1 MDVGEYRAWLA
12 KQREFRRM
20 ALLSRW
26 TLRALPVALG
36 AVDTERNSD
45 AKLALFCVRASIAM
59 AVSGKFK
66 TRETTDAIL
75 GADFDIHEVTRGVRT
90 NAEGVPLGQEIEPVS
105 LEVNPTIGGTHTDTT
120 NVADFTHNA
129 LANGDYPLWDSFGGN
144 MASFYPD
151 SMTFAVSEMD
161 KEFSEIF
168 GVGIWAGG
176 TPFVLSLGGWGRF
189 TMHSD
194 QHPEWAFWRE
204 WYQGFLDG
212 KPLNWELQKEIAEIP
227 GADWELGPKR
237 IAGLIEGIGKKYP
250 TTPQNRADDKPIE
263 ISKIEKS
270 AVAQRVKLNREAIA
284 LSVAGL
290 LEQIAQHTEY
300 VRGLNNLEPEY
311 RENLLAFLEKLS
323 GKLGELLSELPD
335 QDEDI
340 SDEKAGKLAVWLR
353 EYKSLMRRELRTYV
367 TPENVTKASVPSGII
382 LICTGIGAAVGG
394 PAGAGVGGFVGNLIA
409 GKVQPGKA
417 VNDMLDGFEQS
428 DDPS

>member
-1 MDVGEYRAWLA
+1 
-12 KQREFRRM
+12 M

-90 NAEGVPLGQEIEPVS
+90 NAEGVPFGQEIEPVS

-129 LANGDYPLWDSFGGN
+129 LAIGDYPLWDSFGGN

-161 KEFSEIF
+161 KGFSEIF

-237 IAGLIEGIGKKYP
+237 IAGLIEGIKWKIVLEH
-250 TTPQNRADDKPIE
+250 RIRELEDKPI
-263 ISKIEKS
+263 ISSRSRLGIGGNNPPETLEH
-270 AVAQRVKLNREAIA
+270 AVQVSK
-284 LSVAGL
+284 
-290 LEQIAQHTEY
+290 
-300 VRGLNNLEPEY
+300 
-311 RENLLAFLEKLS
+311 
-323 GKLGELLSELPD
+323 ELLVIWEPLIDLKTAAASERPD
-335 QDEDI
+335 KSIIHNAIEALG
-340 SDEKAGKLAVWLR
+340 KALKTGLKWWASKTDLAVDTTIKWGIPAAGGFFAMNPDKLAAVIEAAKAWLIHI
-353 EYKSLMRRELRTYV
+353 
-367 TPENVTKASVPSGII
+367 P
-382 LICTGIGAAVGG
+382 
-394 PAGAGVGGFVGNLIA
+394 
-409 GKVQPGKA
+409 
-417 VNDMLDGFEQS
+417 
-428 DDPS
+428 